1 MEKSIS
7 TKRALLSSKLPAE
20 LTVPTGS
27 SPTLDHLRMRG
38 LPANEQNYRLFN
50 LLGLSPEDLSEDQLG
65 YGAAPASKN
74 LLAR

>member
-1 MEKSIS
+1 
-7 TKRALLSSKLPAE
+7 
-20 LTVPTGS
+20 
-27 SPTLDHLRMRG
+27 MRG